1 MASPFDL
8 RLNVPVD
15 RARFLVGTALTEQ
28 GFAVEPTTEGL
39 RVTRG
44 SMGVTVAVGAFS
56 GNSMHVG
63 FDLITTPTDT
73 GTHVAVDQSELGTW
87 LKGGAVGAA
96 KARDVVQEAMH
107 RLGTTLADQGVLE
120 GPVPPPVGYSDRT
133 NIVAIFALVLG
144 FLVPI
149 GGIVAGIIG
158 LRQVKRTGEK
168 GKGLA
173 IAGIA
178 IGSTLTVLYTVLIV
192 LALILAPLLADA
204 SRSTDD
210 AVPYSQGE
218 APLPDED
225 DDAALIPVV
234 GDCIS
239 DSGIGLEF
247 ADCTESHEYEVYF
260 VSQVTGDVFPG
271 DDAVTEQAD
280 LDCAAAFPSFA
291 GIAYEES
298 SLAVNF
304 ITPDAGLWASG
315 DRQITC
321 LISDPTGPTIGTLAG
336 AGR

>member
-28 GFAVEPTTEGL
+28 GFVVEPLAEGL

-44 SMGVTVAVGAFS
+44 SLGATVAVGGFS
-56 GNSMHVG
+56 GDSMHVS
-63 FDLITTPTDT
+63 FTLTMTPTET

-87 LKGGAVGAA
+87 LKGGAIGAA
-96 KARDVVQEAMH
+96 KAKDVVQETMH
-107 RLGTTLADQGVLE
+107 RLGATLSEQGVLE
-120 GPVPPPVGYSDRT
+120 GAIPPPVSYSGRT

-178 IGSTLTVLYTVLIV
+178 IGSALTVLYVVLIV
-192 LALILAPLLADA
+192 LAFILAPLLAAA
-204 SRSTDD
+204 SRSSDD
-210 AVPYSQGE
+210 AVPYSQSE
-218 APLPDED
+218 VPAPDE
-225 DDAALIPVV
+225 AENAPLIPVV
-234 GDCIS
+234 GDCIG
-239 DSGIGLEF
+239 DIGIGLEPV
-247 ADCTESHEYEVYF
+247 DCAESHEYEVF
-260 VSQVTGDVFPG
+260 SVTDVVADVYPG
-271 DDAVTEQAD
+271 DDAITAQAQAD
-280 LDCAAAFPSFA
+280 CADAFPSFVGSA
-291 GIAYEES
+291 FEES
-298 SLAVNF
+298 SLAVSF
-304 ITPDAGLWASG
+304 ITPNERLWAVG

-321 LISDPTGPTIGTLAG
+321 LVSDPTGPTIGSLAG
-336 AGR
+336 SGR